1 MDQILKKEIGQIV
14 DWNEGDKD
22 RYLSA
27 MIISPVNDLPIKE
40 LLKTALTN
48 KIDDLATFFKGI
60 DASYYYEG
68 YTEFKTEDL

>member
-1 MDQILKKEIGQIV
+1 MKKEIGQIV

-40 LLKTALTN
+40 LLKAALTN
-48 KIDDLATFFKGI
+48 KIDDLETFFKGI
-60 DASYYYEG
+60 VPAIIMKDILNS
-68 YTEFKTEDL
+68 KQRICNQ